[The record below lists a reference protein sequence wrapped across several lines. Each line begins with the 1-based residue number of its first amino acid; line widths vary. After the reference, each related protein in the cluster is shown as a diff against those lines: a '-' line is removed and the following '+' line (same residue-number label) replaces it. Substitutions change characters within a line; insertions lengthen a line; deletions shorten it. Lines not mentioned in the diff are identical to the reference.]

1 MNLEKLMKDHHE
13 SRIKGAIRSM
23 MRMYNYKHGPQ
34 TVKPIY
40 ECQHRKKSEQKEA
53 FSGYRKE

>member
-23 MRMYNYKHGPQ
+23 MRVYNYKHGPQ

-53 FSGYRKE
+53 FSE